1 MRRLNEMVLRI
12 TRILFPVDFSDRC
25 AAIAGRVKAL
35 AEHFESEVVMIYALP
50 PLPPHVAAF
59 DMTAILPEAVAA
71 LKEGVRAELDRF
83 LLKEFSQ
90 IPVRRIFAEGYPAD
104 VIVQHAQAL
113 KADLILMPT
122 QGMGVFRRYIIG
134 SVTAKVLHD
143 TNCPVWTGVHR
154 DTAPPVWSEIRRV
167 VCAVDLGPQSVPALH
182 WAVAFAGAFQSKV
195 TLLHIA
201 PDLQPVP
208 GHYFNPDWRTSLM
221 SWRREELQ
229 KIQDAVGTDC
239 EMRIEGG
246 EASKTVIQAASAL
259 KADLLV
265 IGRSPHDGLVGRLRA
280 NAYAIISQS
289 PCPVVSI

>member
-1 MRRLNEMVLRI
+1 MVLRI

-59 DMTAILPEAVAA
+59 DMTTILPEAVATF
-71 LKEGVRAELDRF
+71 KEKVRAELDRF
-83 LLKEFSQ
+83 LQHEFSHL
-90 IPVRRIFAEGYPAD
+90 PVRRICAEGYPAD

-122 QGMGVFRRYIIG
+122 QGLGVFRQYIIG

-143 TNCPVWTGVHR
+143 TSCPVWTGVHR
-154 DTAPPVWSEIRRV
+154 ATPPPVWSEIRHV
-167 VCAVDLGPQSVPALH
+167 VCAVDLGPQSVPALR
-182 WAVAFAGAFQSKV
+182 WAVAFASKFQSKV

-208 GHYFNPDWRTSLM
+208 EHYFNPDWRTSLE
-221 SWRREELQ
+221 SWTRDELQ
-229 KIQDAVGTDC
+229 KIQNVVGTDC
-239 EMRIEGG
+239 EARIENG
-246 EASKTVIQAASAL
+246 EASKGVVHAASAL

-280 NAYAIISQS
+280 NAYATISQS
-289 PCPVVSI
+289 PCPVVSV